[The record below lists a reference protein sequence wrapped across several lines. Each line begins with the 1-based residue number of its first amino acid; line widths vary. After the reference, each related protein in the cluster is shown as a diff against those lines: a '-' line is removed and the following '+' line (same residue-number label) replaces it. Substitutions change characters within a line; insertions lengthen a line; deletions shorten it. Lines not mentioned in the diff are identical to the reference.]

1 MEKKKAKLNKSDL
14 PTIIIF
20 ALGIFARL
28 MACILA
34 KPDIYQHDVKG
45 MDGLYGHLDYAV
57 YIFKNWKL
65 ADTNYYEFAQPP
77 VNATLQA
84 LCMKIVSLFKDFGDD
99 YMQLYSYCK
108 ILTFIYS
115 VLTLIIIYK
124 IIKEFDR
131 PKIASNAFLAIM
143 ALYPGLIVMTTQY
156 SNDCLSYLFFYLSL
170 YLGIRWA
177 KTKKLS
183 TIICLAL
190 SIGFGMLTKV
200 SVGLVAFI
208 VGPMMIIIWIKSLT
222 LNNKDLQIDEVKPSI
237 TVQLIIFA
245 LIVFPLGLSYSIRNY
260 IVFGQGFGEISDVV
274 KGSVFDMT
282 QRNFTF
288 AERYLTFAFGKLY
301 DGRYDIF
308 HDWTE
313 YNIWVDLVKTSA
325 FDEFQFRFDNIYP
338 ALYVVWF
345 LNIIY
350 WFIGTISIIYNTI
363 VMILRKFRGPENVRN
378 LRNIS
383 LMLYFLAFIAFLSF
397 NLKYPNSPNSNWRY
411 VAYITF
417 GLAGSIICMFLNI
430 FTYRYANGTRV
441 TRAYNPASKPVGV
454 TQNVG
459 DDIPSSH
466 IGASKNVGDD
476 ILSSRIGAKL
486 ASPRKPQIILL
497 IVVAM
502 NLFLFSSVSPIH
514 SIMNMQYNEWL
525 YYLIGKGMTKGMVPY
540 AELLDH
546 KGPYLFFFF
555 ALANVIE
562 FKHISFYLVAL
573 AFYYIIA
580 LFSYKITYLILSFVT
595 NFDEKKKTIF
605 SFISG
610 FIIYFISSSY
620 YLSFGTISAEVFIIA
635 LMLVAYYIFIKYLF
649 SGELIHSPKNSL
661 IYGAL
666 AGVSFFIKA
675 NGILGFVPIAI
686 TLLIILIRG
695 KEISNLLQNILFGF
709 IGFVISLLPAIIYC
723 IVTDSLADMIEGA
736 FVINFLYTGTGLPS
750 LDSLSL
756 SFIETIMEFKE
767 FVLICILSVPAFY
780 YIIRNFDKETKTNA
794 MTFYILSLV
803 INIYSVFMSVR
814 PYTNYL
820 NYLLFYI
827 IPIVIFFEILLDN
840 VFALKSKAFT
850 IVSVVVLLLINILSY
865 SFITELSNLN
875 GYAQERLASQVM
887 KVYKGSDG
895 AKNKPKMLVIGYAPY
910 LYEAFGVLPNE
921 QHFATPVVS
930 RKKYGEPY
938 NAIIR
943 RIERGNEELII
954 VAFERSMKNDEE
966 FKSKVYSA
974 LENGYEK
981 IGDASAVGTKA
992 EIYKKVESYV
1002 KQ

>member
-1 MEKKKAKLNKSDL
+1 MEKEKTKLNKSNL
-14 PTIIIF
+14 PTIIIL

-34 KPDIYQHDVKG
+34 KPYIFQHDVQ
-45 MDGLYGHLDYAV
+45 GLGGKDGHLDYAV
-57 YIFKNWKL
+57 YIFKNWRL

-77 VNATLQA
+77 INATLQA

-115 VLTLIIIYK
+115 VLTLIIICK
-124 IIKEFDR
+124 IIKEFDL
-131 PKIASNAFLAIM
+131 PKIASNIFLAIM

-170 YLGIRWA
+170 YLGIKWA

-208 VGPMMIIIWIKSLT
+208 VGPMMFIIWIKSLT
-222 LNNKDLQIDEVKPSI
+222 ANKKGLQAYEVKPSI

-260 IVFGQGFGEISDVV
+260 IVFGQGFGEISDIVQ
-274 KGSVFDMT
+274 GSALDM
-282 QRNFTF
+282 RLKNFTF

-345 LNIIY
+345 LNIVY
-350 WFIGTISIIYNTI
+350 WFIGTISIIYNTV

-417 GLAGSIICMFLNI
+417 GLAGSIICMFIN
-430 FTYRYANGTRV
+430 V
-441 TRAYNPASKPVGV
+441 TKSV
-454 TQNVG
+454 
-459 DDIPSSH
+459 
-466 IGASKNVGDD
+466 GASKNVGDD
-476 ILSSRIGAKL
+476 ILSSHGRTKCPPLHHTHDIVGDDILSSRVGAKQFTGL
-486 ASPRKPQIILL
+486 FRTCGALKPRIVLL
-497 IVVAM
+497 IVVAV

-580 LFSYKITYLILSFVT
+580 LFSYKITYLTLSLVT
-595 NFDEKKKTIF
+595 DFDEKKKTIF

-649 SGELIHSPKNSL
+649 SGELIHSPKHSL

-767 FVLICILSVPAFY
+767 FVLICILSVPVFY
-780 YIIRNFDKETKTNA
+780 YIIKNFDKETKTNA

-827 IPIVIFFEILLDN
+827 IPIVIFFEILFDN

-850 IVSVVVLLLINILSY
+850 VVSVVVLLLINILSY

-887 KVYKGSDG
+887 KVYKGTDG

-981 IGDASAVGTKA
+981 NGDASAVGTKA
-992 EIYKKVESYV
+992 EIYRKVG
-1002 KQ
+1002 

>member
-20 ALGIFARL
+20 ALGILARL
-28 MACILA
+28 VACILA
-34 KPDIYQHDVKG
+34 KPYIFQHDVQ
-45 MDGLYGHLDYAV
+45 GLEGLHGHLDYAV
-57 YIFKNWKL
+57 YILHNWRL
-65 ADTNYYEFAQPP
+65 TDTNYYEFAQPP
-77 VNATLQA
+77 INATMQA
-84 LCMKIVSLFKDFGDD
+84 LLMKFVSLFKDFGDD

-108 ILTFIYS
+108 ILIFIYS
-115 VLTLIIIYK
+115 VLTFIIIYK
-124 IIKEFDR
+124 IIKEFDL
-131 PKIASNAFLAIM
+131 PKIASNVFLAIM
-143 ALYPGLIVMTTQY
+143 AFYPGLIVMSTQY

-170 YLGIRWA
+170 YLGIRWS

-200 SVGLVAFI
+200 SVGLIAFI

-222 LNNKDLQIDEVKPSI
+222 ASKKGLQSYDTKPSI

-260 IVFGQGFGEISDVV
+260 IVFGQGFGEISDIVQ
-274 KGSVFDMT
+274 GSALDM
-282 QRNFTF
+282 RLKNFTF

-313 YNIWVDLVKTSA
+313 YNIWVDLIKTSA
-325 FDEFQFRFDNIYP
+325 FDEIQYRVDSIYP
-338 ALYVVWF
+338 ARYVVWF
-345 LNIIY
+345 LNIVY
-350 WFIGTISIIYNTI
+350 LFVGTISIVYNTI
-363 VMILRKFRGPENVRN
+363 VLILRKFRGPENVRN
-378 LRNIS
+378 LRNLS
-383 LMLYFLAFIAFLSF
+383 LMLYFLAFVSFLLF
-397 NLKYPNSPNSNWRY
+397 NLKYPNSSNSNWRY

-430 FTYRYANGTRV
+430 FVYRTVGADRIVGADTIRPQ
-441 TRAYNPASKPVGV
+441 TVGV
-454 TQNVG
+454 DRIVGADTIRPHHVG
-459 DDIPSSH
+459 DLTGP
-466 IGASKNVGDD
+466 
-476 ILSSRIGAKL
+476 L
-486 ASPRKPQIILL
+486 KPQIILFF
-497 IVVAM
+497 VVAL
-502 NLFLFSSVSPIH
+502 NLLLFSSVSPLH

-540 AELLDH
+540 VDLLDH
-546 KGPYLFFFF
+546 KGPYLFFFY

-573 AFYYIIA
+573 VFYYLIA
-580 LFSYKITYLILSFVT
+580 LFSYKITYLILSFVSD
-595 NFDEKKKTIF
+595 FDEKKKIIF

-610 FIIYFISSSY
+610 FIIYFISASY
-620 YLSFGTISAEVFIIA
+620 YMSFGTISAETFIIA
-635 LMLVAYYIFIKYLF
+635 LMLIAYYIFIKYLF
-649 SGELIHSPKNSL
+649 SGEVAHSAKYSL
-661 IYGAL
+661 IYGVL
-666 AGVSFFIKA
+666 GGVSFFVKA

-686 TLLIILIRG
+686 TLLIILIKG

-709 IGFVISLLPAIIYC
+709 IGFVVSLLPAIIYC
-723 IVTDSLADMIEGA
+723 IVTDSLTDMIEGA

-767 FVLICILSVPAFY
+767 FVLVCILSVPAIY
-780 YIIRNFDKETKTNA
+780 YIVKSFDKEVKTRV
-794 MTFYILSLV
+794 MIFYIMSLV

-827 IPIVIFFEILLDN
+827 IPIVIFFEILLDK
-840 VFALKSKAFT
+840 VFNLKAKAFT
-850 IVSVVVLLLINILSY
+850 VVSVIVLLLVNILSY

-887 KVYKGSDG
+887 KVYKGSEG
-895 AKNKPKMLVIGYAPY
+895 AKNKPNMLVIGYAPY

-921 QHFATPVVS
+921 KHFATPVVS
-930 RKKYGEPY
+930 RRKYGEPY

-943 RIERGNEELII
+943 RIERGNEDLII

-974 LENGYEK
+974 LEKGYEK
-981 IGDASAVGTKA
+981 VGDASAVGTKA
-992 EIYKKVESYV
+992 EIYRKVG
-1002 KQ
+1002 

>member
-34 KPDIYQHDVKG
+34 KPFIFQHDVQGLGGKG
-45 MDGLYGHLDYAV
+45 GHLDYAV
-57 YIFKNWKL
+57 YILKNWRL

-77 VNATLQA
+77 INATLQA

-124 IIKEFDR
+124 IIKEFDL
-131 PKIASNAFLAIM
+131 PKIASNIFLAIM

-208 VGPMMIIIWIKSLT
+208 VGPMMFIIWIKSLT
-222 LNNKDLQIDEVKPSI
+222 ANKKGLQTYDVKPSI

-260 IVFGQGFGEISDVV
+260 IVFGQGFGEISDIVQ
-274 KGSVFDMT
+274 GSALDM
-282 QRNFTF
+282 RLKSFTF

-325 FDEFQFRFDNIYP
+325 FDEFQFRFDSIYP

-345 LNIIY
+345 LNIVY

-363 VMILRKFRGPENVRN
+363 VMILRKFRGPENVKN

-430 FTYRYANGTRV
+430 FVYRDVVGDRK
-441 TRAYNPASKPVGV
+441 TRAYNPAPKNVGANKPVGAKLASP
-454 TQNVG
+454 QKPVG
-459 DDIPSSH
+459 
-466 IGASKNVGDD
+466 ANKLV
-476 ILSSRIGAKL
+476 GAKL

-497 IVVAM
+497 IVVAL

-525 YYLIGKGMTKGMVPY
+525 YYLIGKGMTRGMVPY
-540 AELLDH
+540 LELLDH

-580 LFSYKITYLILSFVT
+580 LFSYKITYLTLSFAT
-595 NFDEKKKTIF
+595 DFDEKKKTIF

-635 LMLVAYYIFIKYLF
+635 LMLIAYYIFIKYLF
-649 SGELIHSPKNSL
+649 SGEVTHRVKYSL

-666 AGVSFFIKA
+666 AGVAFFIKA

-686 TLLIILIRG
+686 TLLIMLIRG
-695 KEISNLLQNILFGF
+695 REISNLLQNILFGF

-723 IVTDSLADMIEGA
+723 IVTDSLAEMIEGA

-794 MTFYILSLV
+794 MTFYILSLA

-827 IPIVIFFEILLDN
+827 IPIVIFFEVLLDN
-840 VFALKSKAFT
+840 IFALKSKAFT

-992 EIYKKVESYV
+992 EIYRKAG
-1002 KQ
+1002 

>member
-1 MEKKKAKLNKSDL
+1 MGNLKNKITKRFDFNNM

-20 ALGIFARL
+20 ALGILARL
-28 MACILA
+28 VACIRA
-34 KPDIYQHDVKG
+34 VPDMFQHDVQ
-45 MDGLYGHLDYAV
+45 GLGGLHGHLDYAV
-57 YIFKNWKL
+57 YIFKNWRL

-77 VNATLQA
+77 VNATMQA
-84 LCMKIVSLFKDFGDD
+84 LFMKFISLFKDFGDD
-99 YMQLYSYCK
+99 YMKLYSYCK

-124 IIKEFDR
+124 IIKEFDL
-131 PKIASNAFLAIM
+131 PKVASNVFFAIM

-156 SNDCLSYLFFYLSL
+156 SNDCLSYFFFYLSL

-200 SVGLVAFI
+200 SVGLIAFI
-208 VGPMMIIIWIKSLT
+208 VGPMMIIIWIKSLAF
-222 LNNKDLQIDEVKPSI
+222 NKKGLQSYETKPSI
-237 TVQLIIFA
+237 TIQLIIFA

-260 IVFGQGFGEISDVV
+260 IVFGQGFGEISDIVQ
-274 KGSVFDMT
+274 GSALDM
-282 QRNFTF
+282 RLKNFTF
-288 AERYLTFAFGKLY
+288 AERYLTFAFSKLY

-325 FDEFQFRFDNIYP
+325 FDEFQFRFDSIYP

-345 LNIIY
+345 LNIVF
-350 WFIGTISIIYNTI
+350 WFIGTISIVYNAV
-363 VMILRKFRGPENVRN
+363 VMIIKKFRCPENVRN

-383 LMLYFLAFIAFLSF
+383 LMLYLLAFVAFLSF

-417 GLAGSIICMFLNI
+417 GLAGSMICMFLNI
-430 FTYRYANGTRV
+430 FVYRDINAISEKSGYDHSKLN
-441 TRAYNPASKPVGV
+441 NPVVRASKTAVASNLV
-454 TQNVG
+454 
-459 DDIPSSH
+459 
-466 IGASKNVGDD
+466 GASY
-476 ILSSRIGAKL
+476 
-486 ASPRKPQIILL
+486 ASPQKPQIILL
-497 IVVAM
+497 IVVAI

-540 AELLDH
+540 TELMDH

-555 ALANVIE
+555 ALANIIE
-562 FKHISFYLVAL
+562 FKHIGFYLVAL
-573 AFYYIIA
+573 VFYSLIA
-580 LFSYKITYLILSFVT
+580 LFSYKISYLILIFVSDY
-595 NFDEKKKTIF
+595 DEKKKIIYN
-605 SFISG
+605 FISG
-610 FIIYFISSSY
+610 FIIYFLSSSY
-620 YLSFGTISAEVFIIA
+620 YMSFGTISAEVFIIA
-635 LMLVAYYIFIKYLF
+635 LMLIAYYLFIRYLF
-649 SGELIHSPKNSL
+649 AGDTLHSAKYSL
-661 IYGAL
+661 IYGVL

-686 TLLIILIRG
+686 SLLIILIRA
-695 KEISNLLQNILFGF
+695 KEVSNLLQNILFGF
-709 IGFVISLLPAIIYC
+709 VGFVVSLLPALLYC
-723 IVTDSLADMIEGA
+723 VITDSLADMIEGA
-736 FVINFLYTGTGLPS
+736 FIINFLYTGTGLPS

-756 SFIETIMEFKE
+756 SFIETIIEFKE
-767 FVLICILSVPAFY
+767 FVLICVLSVPAICY
-780 YIIRNFDKETKTNA
+780 LIKSFDKEIKIRV
-794 MTFYILSLV
+794 MTFYIISLV
-803 INIYSVFMSVR
+803 VNIYSVFMSVR
-814 PYTNYL
+814 PYANYL

-827 IPIVIFFEILLDN
+827 IPVIIFFEMLLDK
-840 VFALKSKAFT
+840 VFELKEKAFT
-850 IVSVVVLLLINILSY
+850 VASIVILLLINILSY

-887 KVYKGSDG
+887 KVYKGSEG

-943 RIERGNEELII
+943 RIGRGNEDLIV

-981 IGDASAVGTKA
+981 VGDASAVGAKA
-992 EIYKKVESYV
+992 EIYKKVE
-1002 KQ
+1002 

>member
-1 MEKKKAKLNKSDL
+1 MKKKKSKLNKSNKLNL

-45 MDGLYGHLDYAV
+45 LDGLYGHLDYAV
-57 YIFKNWKL
+57 YIFKNWRL

-99 YMQLYSYCK
+99 YIQLYSYCK

-124 IIKEFDR
+124 IIKEFDL
-131 PKIASNAFLAIM
+131 PKIASSIFLAIM

-200 SVGLVAFI
+200 SVGLIAFI
-208 VGPMMIIIWIKSLT
+208 VGPMMLIIWIKSLT
-222 LNNKDLQIDEVKPSI
+222 ANKKGLQTYDVKPSI

-260 IVFGQGFGEISDVV
+260 VVFGQGFGEISDVV

-282 QRNFTF
+282 LRNFTF
-288 AERYLTFAFGKLY
+288 AERYLTFAFSKLY

-325 FDEFQFRFDNIYP
+325 FDEFQFRFDSIYP

-345 LNIIY
+345 LNIVY

-363 VMILRKFRGPENVRN
+363 VMLLRKFRGPENVRN

-430 FTYRYANGTRV
+430 FVYRDVVGTRK
-441 TRAYNPASKPVGV
+441 TRTYNPAP
-454 TQNVG
+454 
-459 DDIPSSH
+459 
-466 IGASKNVGDD
+466 KNV
-476 ILSSRIGAKL
+476 GAKL
-486 ASPRKPQIILL
+486 ASPQKPVGAKQFTGLSRTCGALKPRIVLL
-497 IVVAM
+497 IVVAV

-525 YYLIGKGMTKGMVPY
+525 YYLIGKGMTRGMVPY
-540 AELLDH
+540 LELLDH

-580 LFSYKITYLILSFVT
+580 LFSYKITYLTLSFVT
-595 NFDEKKKTIF
+595 DFDEKKKTIF

-649 SGELIHSPKNSL
+649 SGEVTHRVKYSL

-666 AGVSFFIKA
+666 AGVAFFIKA

-695 KEISNLLQNILFGF
+695 REVSNLLQNILFGF

-723 IVTDSLADMIEGA
+723 IVTDSLAEMIEGA

-780 YIIRNFDKETKTNA
+780 YIIKNFDKETKTNA
-794 MTFYILSLV
+794 MTFYILSLA

-840 VFALKSKAFT
+840 IFALKSKTFT
-850 IVSVVVLLLINILSY
+850 VVSVVVLLFINLLSY

-992 EIYKKVESYV
+992 EIYRKVG
-1002 KQ
+1002 

>member
-20 ALGIFARL
+20 VLGIFARL

-34 KPDIYQHDVKG
+34 KPDIYQHDVRG
-45 MDGLYGHLDYAV
+45 IDGLYGHLDYAV
-57 YIFKNWKL
+57 YIFKNWRL

-77 VNATLQA
+77 INATLQA
-84 LCMKIVSLFKDFGDD
+84 ICMKIVSLFKDFGND

-124 IIKEFDR
+124 IIKEFNL
-131 PKIASNAFLAIM
+131 PKIASNAFFAIM
-143 ALYPGLIVMTTQY
+143 AFYPGLIVMTTQY

-190 SIGFGMLTKV
+190 LIGFGMLTKV

-222 LNNKDLQIDEVKPSI
+222 ANKNGLQAYEEKPSI

-282 QRNFTF
+282 LRNFTF

-345 LNIIY
+345 LNIVY
-350 WFIGTISIIYNTI
+350 WFIGTISIIYNTV
-363 VMILRKFRGPENVRN
+363 VMILRRFRGPENVRN

-417 GLAGSIICMFLNI
+417 GLAGSIICMLLNI
-430 FTYRYANGTRV
+430 FTYRSVGAN
-441 TRAYNPASKPVGV
+441 KPVGP
-454 TQNVG
+454 NKLVG
-459 DDIPSSH
+459 ANAR
-466 IGASKNVGDD
+466 GAHVGANK
-476 ILSSRIGAKL
+476 LVGANACGALKPRIV
-486 ASPRKPQIILL
+486 LL
-497 IVVAM
+497 IVVAV

-580 LFSYKITYLILSFVT
+580 LFSYKITYLTLSFVT
-595 NFDEKKKTIF
+595 DFDEKKKTIF

-649 SGELIHSPKNSL
+649 SGELIHSPKHSL

-695 KEISNLLQNILFGF
+695 KEINNLLQNILFGF

-827 IPIVIFFEILLDN
+827 IPIVIFFEILLNN

-850 IVSVVVLLLINILSY
+850 VVSVVVLLLINILSY

-887 KVYKGSDG
+887 KVYKGTDG

-992 EIYKKVESYV
+992 EIYRKVG
-1002 KQ
+1002 